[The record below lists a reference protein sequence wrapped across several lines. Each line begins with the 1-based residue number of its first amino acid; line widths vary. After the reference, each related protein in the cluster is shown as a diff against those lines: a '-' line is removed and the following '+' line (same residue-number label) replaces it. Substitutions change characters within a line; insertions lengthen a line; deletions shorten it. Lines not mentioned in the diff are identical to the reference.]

1 VERAHGLPRAAG
13 TAPPRREPRAVRR
26 QGAVR
31 PLPSAGMRASDLV
44 ERIPLVTKDTDAVE
58 AARALAEHRLTGLV
72 VADDGGLPVAVL
84 AGTEVLRLVVP
95 EYVLTNPA
103 LAHVYD
109 EAGSDELVARL
120 RERTVGQLLE
130 RRPDA
135 ARPLP
140 VVNHDD
146 TLIEIAALMCDDRI
160 TVVVVKDRGDGTYL
174 GVVTLSRLA
183 AALLTTL
190 GEGGAGVQK
199 RLDVDVLPADGSGTE

>member
-1 VERAHGLPRAAG
+1 
-13 TAPPRREPRAVRR
+13 
-26 QGAVR
+26 
-31 PLPSAGMRASDLV
+31 MRASDLV

-72 VADDGGLPVAVL
+72 VADAAGLPVAVL

-109 EAGSDELVARL
+109 ESGSDEVLAALRARTIG
-120 RERTVGQLLE
+120 RLLDA
-130 RRPDA
+130 RPDA
-135 ARPLP
+135 VRRIPA
-140 VVNHDD
+140 VNPDD
-146 TLIEIAALMCDDRI
+146 TLIEIAALMCEERV
-160 TVVVVKDRGDGTYL
+160 TVVVVRDPRSGEYH

-190 GEGGAGVQK
+190 GEGGHGVQQ
-199 RLDVDVLPADGSGTE
+199 RLEVDVLPDENPQQ